1 MASCGRLAVSDH
13 VSAAIEVE
21 TDYMP
26 QSLVYL
32 QPAHIPVLG
41 DSPGNPQELT
51 DNDVFPLG
59 GGAYASISALGTA
72 AVQLG
77 HCQKTAI
84 VVLNFAADELSG
96 RSIAYSV
103 EAAGGKV
110 AKLAEVPYT
119 LPSYA
124 GIVESAIGAGADCFS
139 AVLAPAQ
146 VTSLLEAIKSSS
158 KPNLTYI
165 GPAGDITPAGFKAL
179 HNQLNGDIFTNDQYL
194 VPESQ
199 ATGTPAGAV
208 SAFESAMKTYDPGAL
223 VDEETLSGWEAMTL
237 LIDAA
242 RTVSNYDTPTM
253 LSAVSKLQNVQV
265 AGLPVPVSY
274 NVANPNPKM
283 SRVTDTQV
291 LVYQLENGLYK
302 LLPTK
307 IDVTNS
313 LGKFLSSPQSRCRS
327 RDPS

>member
-21 TDYMP
+21 DRLHAAVARIFAASAHPGTGG
-26 QSLVYL
+26 
-32 QPAHIPVLG
+32 QPG
-41 DSPGNPQELT
+41 KTRKELT

-110 AKLAEVPYT
+110 AKLADVPYT

-124 GIVESAIGAGADCFS
+124 GVVESAIGAGADCFAS
-139 AVLAPAQ
+139 VLAPAQ

-242 RTVSNYDTPTM
+242 RTVSNYDAPTM

-283 SRVTDTQV
+283 SRVTDTEV

-313 LGKFLSSPQSRCRS
+313 LGKFLSSPQSGL
-327 RDPS
+327 